1 MRKINKTLIAAILI
15 FLMNIQSIPAAKNP
29 LSIPPSHVPQK
40 VQKIDYIHTPESAN
54 PPQFEVSNLQYS
66 YRLTNGESYI
76 SFTLNSTELV
86 SYYVHVIN
94 DENIIYHEVSGFSNH
109 SSKNIALD
117 LENMIA
123 GDYVLVIEVYNNEK
137 VSTRK
142 TYPLIFK

>member
-15 FLMNIQSIPAAKNP
+15 FLMNIQSIPAAKNL
-29 LSIPPSHVPQK
+29 LSIPPSHVPQR